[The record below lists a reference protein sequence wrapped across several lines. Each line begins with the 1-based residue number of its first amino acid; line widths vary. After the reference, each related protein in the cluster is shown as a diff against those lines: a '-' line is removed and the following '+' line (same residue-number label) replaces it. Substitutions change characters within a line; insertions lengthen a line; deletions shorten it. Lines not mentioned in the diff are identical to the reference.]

1 MQYSLIDPMSDVLVA
16 LGNFIVQ
23 FASKQR
29 LGKIQLVLHGK
40 IRVTDQS
47 NDKLALS
54 LLRATRNLWSGD
66 ARCGTEE
73 NEMDILETLCKE
85 KLPPQVTSLSIFIIC
100 CYLQGLSKRRTKSP
114 FF

>member
-1 MQYSLIDPMSDVLVA
+1 M
-16 LGNFIVQ
+16 
-23 FASKQR
+23 
-29 LGKIQLVLHGK
+29 VLHGK

-85 KLPPQVTSLSIFIIC
+85 KLPPQVD
-100 CYLQGLSKRRTKSP
+100 YLINYDFDHFSGFSERRTKAS
-114 FF
+114 FV